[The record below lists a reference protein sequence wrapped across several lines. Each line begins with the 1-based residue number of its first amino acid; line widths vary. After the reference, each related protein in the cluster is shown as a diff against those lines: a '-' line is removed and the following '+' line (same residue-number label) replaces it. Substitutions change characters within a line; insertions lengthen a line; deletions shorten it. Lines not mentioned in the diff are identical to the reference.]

1 MTPRL
6 PVRAPTSG
14 VAQRLTGRLLSWI
27 ASFIRTLSKGKI
39 ESAVGVTVGAVWVLS
54 APLFLICSLA
64 DFLDGGSDFLPLLL
78 TGAAVEIAG
87 LLVVRLS
94 SFPPKLPISRL
105 FAAVV
110 CGALAALIAVTA
122 AHLATGVAHNLD
134 VALVEA
140 AATITGTNASTINP
154 ELLSLGML
162 LFRALGQWLAAA
174 AIIIVL
180 VRVLPHLGVGG
191 LDADGGVATRSAR
204 RLAPRSGSTM
214 ARLVTLYIALT
225 GLLGFAFLLA
235 GMPFKDSIV
244 HALTTISSGG
254 FSSRLGSI
262 GSFDSAPIEWVAI
275 FGMFVAGTSLPLIF
289 RAMRRGD
296 LHRFVRSV
304 EFRVY
309 VGLIATV
316 TFALLAWSDG
326 LPSAASIRHAIFHA
340 VSSIST
346 TGHIAGDFNAISF
359 GGEALLLVLMV
370 VGGMSA
376 SVAGGFKVMRFMVLG
391 QYIGRELRRS
401 VHPTVVEK
409 IHLGRSSIGETALA
423 RIIGELFLATMLLVP
438 TVLVLSADGL
448 DLEGA
453 FTFAVSI
460 MSNVGVGFGE
470 FGPLKHLGSV
480 GAFGHLVAALL
491 MVIGRISITPVL
503 VAMGGIGE
511 PAQSAIRRWR
521 MTRREVVI
529 R

>member
-1 MTPRL
+1 
-6 PVRAPTSG
+6 
-14 VAQRLTGRLLSWI
+14 
-27 ASFIRTLSKGKI
+27 
-39 ESAVGVTVGAVWVLS
+39 
-54 APLFLICSLA
+54 
-64 DFLDGGSDFLPLLL
+64 
-78 TGAAVEIAG
+78 
-87 LLVVRLS
+87 
-94 SFPPKLPISRL
+94 
-105 FAAVV
+105 
-110 CGALAALIAVTA
+110 
-122 AHLATGVAHNLD
+122 
-134 VALVEA
+134 
-140 AATITGTNASTINP
+140 
-154 ELLSLGML
+154 
-162 LFRALGQWLAAA
+162 
-174 AIIIVL
+174 
-180 VRVLPHLGVGG
+180 
-191 LDADGGVATRSAR
+191 
-204 RLAPRSGSTM
+204 
-214 ARLVTLYIALT
+214 LT

-235 GMPFKDSIV
+235 GMPFIDSIV

-309 VGLIATV
+309 AGLIATV

-326 LPSAASIRHAIFHA
+326 LPSAVSIRHAIFHA

-346 TGHIAGDFNAISF
+346 TGHMAGDFNGISF

-391 QYIGRELRRS
+391 RYIGRELRRS

-423 RIIGELFLATMLLVP
+423 RIIGELFLASMFLVP

-448 DLEGA
+448 DIEGA
-453 FTFAVSI
+453 FTFAISI

-470 FGPLKHLGSV
+470 FGPLKHLGAL
-480 GAFGHLVAALL
+480 GAVGHLAAALL

-503 VAMGGIGE
+503 VALGGIGE
-511 PAQSAIRRWR
+511 PAQIAIRRWR
-521 MTRREVVI
+521 TARREVVI

>member
-1 MTPRL
+1 VTPR
-6 PVRAPTSG
+6 PPARATARG
-14 VAQRLTGRLLSWI
+14 FTQRLTGRLLSWC
-27 ASFIRTLSKGKI
+27 ASLIQALSRGKI
-39 ESAVGVTVGAVWVLS
+39 ESAVGVTIGAVWVLS
-54 APLFLICSLA
+54 APLLVACSIA
-64 DFLDGGSDFLPLLL
+64 DFIDGGPDYLALLV
-78 TGAAVEIAG
+78 TGVAIEIAG

-94 SFPPKLPISRL
+94 SFPSSLPISRL
-105 FAAVV
+105 FAAVA
-110 CGALAALIAVTA
+110 CGASAALVAVTA
-122 AHLATGVAHNLD
+122 AHLATGATSNLD
-134 VALVEA
+134 VAIVEA

-154 ELLSLGML
+154 EVLSLGML
-162 LFRALGQWLAAA
+162 LFRALGQWLSAA

-214 ARLVTLYIALT
+214 ARLVTIYVALT
-225 GLLGFAFLLA
+225 GLLGLAFLLA
-235 GMPFKDSIV
+235 GMPFVDSLV
-244 HALTTISSGG
+244 HSLTTISSGG
-254 FSSRLGSI
+254 FSSRMGSI
-262 GSFDSAPIEWVAI
+262 ASFDSATIEWITIV
-275 FGMFVAGTSLPLIF
+275 GMFAAGTSLPLIF

-296 LHRFVRSV
+296 LHRFVRSL

-316 TFALLAWSDG
+316 TFAVLAWSDG
-326 LPSAASIRHAIFHA
+326 LPTASTIRHAIFLT

-346 TGHIAGDFNAISF
+346 TGHIAGDMASVSF
-359 GGEALLLVLMV
+359 GGEALLLVLMA

-401 VHPTVVEK
+401 IHPTAVEK

-438 TVLVLSADGL
+438 TVLVLGADGL
-448 DLEGA
+448 DIEGA

-470 FGPLKHLGSV
+470 FGPTGHLGSV
-480 GAFGHLVAALL
+480 GAIGHVAAALL
-491 MVIGRISITPVL
+491 MVIGRISVTPVL
-503 VAMGGIGE
+503 VALGGVGE
-511 PAQSAIRRWR
+511 PAQTALRRWR
-521 MTRREVVI
+521 MSRSEVVV

>member
-1 MTPRL
+1 MTPRP
-6 PVRAPTSG
+6 PVRAPLPG
-14 VAQRLTGRLLSWI
+14 LAHRLTAKLLSW
-27 ASFIRTLSKGKI
+27 SGTFIQALSRGKI
-39 ESAVGVTVGAVWVLS
+39 ESAVGVTIGAVWVLS
-54 APLFLICSLA
+54 APLFLVCSLA
-64 DFLDGGSDFLPLLL
+64 DFLDGGSDYLALFV
-78 TGAAVEIAG
+78 TGAAIEVAG
-87 LLVVRLS
+87 LLVVRISRFPS
-94 SFPPKLPISRL
+94 SLPISRL
-105 FAAVV
+105 FTAVV
-110 CGALAALIAVTA
+110 CGAAAALVAVTA
-122 AHLATGVAHNLD
+122 AHLATGVTNQLD

-154 ELLSLGML
+154 ETLSLGML
-162 LFRALGQWLAAA
+162 LFRAFGQWLSAA

-214 ARLVTLYIALT
+214 ARLVTLYVALT
-225 GLLGFAFLLA
+225 GLLAIAFLLA
-235 GMPFKDSIV
+235 GMPFVDSVV
-244 HALTTISSGG
+244 HSLTTISSGG
-254 FSSRLGSI
+254 FSTRLGSI
-262 GSFDSAPIEWVAI
+262 GSFNSGPIEWVTI

-309 VGLIATV
+309 LGLITIV
-316 TFALLAWSDG
+316 TLAVLAWSDG
-326 LPSAASIRHAIFHA
+326 LPTATTIRHAAFSA

-346 TGHIAGDFNAISF
+346 TGHLAGDLASISF

-401 VHPTVVEK
+401 VHPTAVEK

-448 DLEGA
+448 DIEGA
-453 FTFAVSI
+453 FTFAVSV
-460 MSNVGVGFGE
+460 MSNVGVAFGE
-470 FGPLKHLGSV
+470 FGPQ
-480 GAFGHLVAALL
+480 GHLQAVGPIGHLSAALL
-491 MVIGRISITPVL
+491 MVIGRISVTPVL
-503 VAMGGIGE
+503 VALGGVGE
-511 PAQSAIRRWR
+511 PAQSALRRWR
-521 MTRREVVI
+521 LTKREAVV